1 MAARFPLHQA
11 RPVQFPDYR
20 GSLIWYAPIIARTAR
35 LANWGLARVLF
46 TRRRR
51 ATEIRRGS
59 LTLTARYCTG
69 GRDRVNCGA
78 MGVYLTGRLG
88 SVGLLLALAVGMTL
102 LGGCDSGV
110 EEAGPVAR
118 PAAVEGAEAVPAVSL
133 MPSPIPTPRS
143 LPLSGEGTERQGALV
158 IRPPGRDKGSNGG
171 TEEPLPTVAKPKP
184 IATVPP
190 TPIPT
195 RVPAPTATA
204 MPTPTATGTP
214 TPTTLPTPTLTRE
227 PTATLQPTATPKPT
241 LVPTATASPTPRP
254 TTVPTSTPTPTPA
267 PTSTAT
273 PTPYPANT
281 GLVIE
286 CIFFDGVVPRSEAD
300 EYVQIRNGGTRAVE
314 LMGWRLT
321 DVADGQPK
329 FKFGDSYVLA
339 VGERVRVYTNQVH
352 SQWGGFSFGSR
363 NSIWNNGEPDRA
375 GLFDPTGRLVSER
388 SYPPGC

>member
-35 LANWGLARVLF
+35 LANWGLARSIV
-46 TRRRR
+46 TKRRR

-88 SVGLLLALAVGMTL
+88 SVGLLLALAVGMAL

-110 EEAGPVAR
+110 EEAGPMAQR
-118 PAAVEGAEAVPAVSL
+118 AAVEGDRDVPTVP
-133 MPSPIPTPRS
+133 MIPSPIPTPRD
-143 LPLSGEGTERQGALV
+143 LPLNSGNKKSQGVLT
-158 IRPPGRDKGSNGG
+158 ISR
-171 TEEPLPTVAKPKP
+171 EPAATIVGPVVAPAATKPVTAMPSPK
-184 IATVPP
+184 ATVPP

-195 RVPAPTATA
+195 QVSAPTTTA

-273 PTPYPANT
+273 PTPYPVNT
-281 GLVIE
+281 G
-286 CIFFDGVVPRSEAD
+286 
-300 EYVQIRNGGTRAVE
+300 
-314 LMGWRLT
+314 W
-321 DVADGQPK
+321 
-329 FKFGDSYVLA
+329 
-339 VGERVRVYTNQVH
+339 
-352 SQWGGFSFGSR
+352 
-363 NSIWNNGEPDRA
+363 
-375 GLFDPTGRLVSER
+375 
-388 SYPPGC
+388 